1 LTANDLVEK
10 QEDNPVGQLEKTL
23 DIIYTCE
30 NEINAGTI
38 SDIVKEDCIKVVGEL
53 ASKMSK
59 VLRDNRECRQHIIW
73 LSRGRTM
80 NPKIEIIKALSYI
93 SRVAGV
99 RHVSNEITIIQ
110 L

>member
-10 QEDNPVGQLEKTL
+10 QEDNPIGQLEKTL

-30 NEINAGTI
+30 NEIYAGTI

-59 VLRDNRECRQHIIW
+59 VLRDNSDSVDNI
-73 LSRGRTM
+73 LYG
-80 NPKIEIIKALSYI
+80 
-93 SRVAGV
+93 
-99 RHVSNEITIIQ
+99 
-110 L
+110 